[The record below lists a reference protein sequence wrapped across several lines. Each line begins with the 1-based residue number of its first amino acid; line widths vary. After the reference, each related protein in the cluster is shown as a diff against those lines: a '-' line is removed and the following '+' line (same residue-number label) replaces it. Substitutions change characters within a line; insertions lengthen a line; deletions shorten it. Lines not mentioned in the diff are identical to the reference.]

1 MINDNRHMLIIS
13 RILSLLFICFM
24 LNACGS
30 DTGALEDEK
39 LVGNWELAKATRDGM
54 ETETLSGLF
63 LHFND
68 TSVKTNLR
76 GAETEELPYSIDGS
90 RVIINQS
97 EDMQLD
103 IVSIDKDSLIIQ
115 LDIKEIDFRLW
126 FYKI

>member
-1 MINDNRHMLIIS
+1 MLTTS
-13 RILSLLFICFM
+13 RLLGLLFICFM

-30 DTGALEDEK
+30 DEKALEDEK
-39 LVGNWELAKATRDGM
+39 LLGNWELAKATRDGM

-76 GAETEELPYSIDGS
+76 GVDAEELPYSIDGS
-90 RVIINQS
+90 KVILNQS
-97 EDMQLD
+97 EDMQLE
-103 IVSIDKDSLIIQ
+103 IVSVDKDSLIIQ

>member
-1 MINDNRHMLIIS
+1 MLTTS
-13 RILSLLFICFM
+13 RLLSFLFICFM

-30 DTGALEDEK
+30 EEEVLEDEK
-39 LVGNWELAKATRDGM
+39 LLGNWELAKATRDGI

-68 TSVKTNLR
+68 ASVKTNLR
-76 GAETEELPYSIDGS
+76 GADAEELPYSIDGS
-90 RVIINQS
+90 KVILNQS

-103 IVSIDKDSLIIQ
+103 IVSINKDSLIIQ